1 MGNMGYCRFQNTLN
15 DLKDC
20 RDAMSGGDLSEM
32 SNMEEFAFTEL
43 ILLCREIAEQFEDY
57 SEDEIKQYVKDAQ
70 GSRRDFN
77 NDEDED

>member
-1 MGNMGYCRFQNTLN
+1 MANMGYCRFQNTSN
-15 DLKDC
+15 DLRDCKD
-20 RDAMSGGDLSEM
+20 AIAGSDLAEM
-32 SNMEEFAFTEL
+32 SNREEFAFTEL

-70 GSRRDFN
+70 GKRSDFN